1 MCTRTRS
8 WGRRGRRFAL
18 EGIADNLNS
27 TFEAVKGA
35 VFLNEEI
42 VVLLQR
48 TVGAVRLSMA
58 RFRPDGSYV
67 SNSFSVLGLPSAM
80 QIHEGM
86 TLGGNQVFVLDA
98 TRILA
103 LDRGFAY
110 VVERERRG
118 HQSGPGLG
126 GLEREC
132 ATGL

>member
-1 MCTRTRS
+1 MSTRSERVGRSMQSPMTQKTFTWCRTVRGWGASPMCTRTRKL
-8 WGRRGRRFAL
+8 GTAGRRFAL

-48 TVGAVRLSMA
+48 TVGAARLSMA

-80 QIHEGM
+80 LIH
-86 TLGGNQVFVLDA
+86 GG
-98 TRILA
+98 
-103 LDRGFAY
+103 
-110 VVERERRG
+110 
-118 HQSGPGLG
+118 
-126 GLEREC
+126 
-132 ATGL
+132 